1 MLFQGVLWTAGV
13 MRCMFLLHVQ
23 RQPCRYHSR
32 MSARTLP
39 GKHGVHVLD
48 QRVLE
53 RCFLWQNWGE
63 PQPCAAASSG
73 ECAEHCVLRWSR
85 DQLSCACASGLRSA
99 VTRPRGLCTH
109 GRGWVTNGV
118 PS

>member
-1 MLFQGVLWTAGV
+1 MRFQGVLWTAGV

-85 DQLSCACASGLRSA
+85 DQLCLRVWAALGSDA
-99 VTRPRGLCTH
+99 AARHVHARARLGYEWGT
-109 GRGWVTNGV
+109 
-118 PS
+118 